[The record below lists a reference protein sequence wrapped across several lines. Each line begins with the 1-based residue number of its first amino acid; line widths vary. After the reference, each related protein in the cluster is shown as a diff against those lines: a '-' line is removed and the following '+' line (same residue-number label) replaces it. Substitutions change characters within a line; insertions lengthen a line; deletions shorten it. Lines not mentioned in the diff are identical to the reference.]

1 MWPCILPCTAGSGHY
16 ALAETS
22 EETSAIEHSPNSGQ
36 PVTRHFELQTGIR
49 AGASYIYELEC
60 VRGIAI
66 LLVFAFHVYGVS
78 MGDSAREPTLLNSFM
93 IGGNT
98 GVTLFFVLSGF
109 LLSQPWLKVLVDG
122 TARRPSIGRFYV
134 ARLLRVLPL
143 YYFAV
148 LLSVLVSGKWFV
160 GLKAAVFGF
169 VGFDIFPYSVVW
181 WTLSTEVQFYLLLPL
196 FCGAWL
202 RARSLRYALLV
213 ALALWLYC
221 YINFVLLAPNSGR
234 GLSYAMTKSLFARLP
249 AFLIG
254 IAAAWVYLGSRDWW
268 HARADGVC
276 FRVASLLLGL
286 VALVLLGTVLQSAA
300 VMGDRVAEQTWH
312 IHHSLEAALWA
323 LLMLSLLLGNPLGKA
338 MLINRP
344 LAITGKLSYSIYL
357 NHVPILFYGIYP
369 VRESLGQQAYVES
382 AWFYLIPVAGL
393 AASLVLA
400 YITYK
405 LIELPFLNLKH
416 KLPA

>member
-1 MWPCILPCTAGSGHY
+1 V
-16 ALAETS
+16 
-22 EETSAIEHSPNSGQ
+22 ETSAIEHSPASGQ
-36 PVTRHFELQTGIR
+36 PGTRHFELQTGIR
-49 AGASYIYELEC
+49 AGASYIFELEC

-78 MGDSAREPTLLNSFM
+78 MGDAQRTPTLLNSFM
-93 IGGNT
+93 ISGNT

-109 LLSQPWLKVLVDG
+109 LLSLPWLKFLVDDTG
-122 TARRPSIGRFYV
+122 TARRPSIGRFYA

-148 LLSVLVSGKWFV
+148 LFSLLVSGKWLA

-196 FCGAWL
+196 FWGAWL
-202 RARSLRYALLV
+202 GARPLRTVLLV

-221 YINFVLLAPNSGR
+221 YIDFVLLAPEG
-234 GLSYAMTKSLFARLP
+234 GPALSFFMTKSLFARLP

-254 IAAAWVYLGSRDWW
+254 MAAAWLYLQSRDWCQVRASD
-268 HARADGVC
+268 ARYRAL
-276 FRVASLLLGL
+276 SLLL
-286 VALVLLGTVLQSAA
+286 ALIALALLGFVLQSVAL
-300 VMGDRVAEQTWH
+300 MGDRVAEQTWH

-323 LLMLSLLLGNPLGKA
+323 VLMLCLLLGNPFGRVA
-338 MLINRP
+338 LINRP

-357 NHVPILFYGIYP
+357 NHVAILFYGIYP
-369 VRESLGQQAYVES
+369 VRESLGQQAYIES
-382 AWFYLIPVAGL
+382 VWLYLIPAAGL
-393 AASLVLA
+393 AASLALA
-400 YITYK
+400 YLTYR
-405 LIELPFLNLKH
+405 LLELPFLNLKH
-416 KLPA
+416 RLPV